1 MTTGTTTATK
11 TETSTGTMSDTSVAP
26 QKDIVATAQA
36 AGTFKTL
43 VAALTAAELADV
55 LKGAGPFTVFAPTD
69 DAFAKLPSGTVDNL
83 LKPEN
88 KVQLQAVLKY
98 HVVSGKVLAADVVK
112 VDHATTLEG
121 DDVKVSASGGSVMIN
136 DSHVTKA
143 DVMASNGVIHVID
156 AVLLPPAKL
165 ADIVAT
171 AQAAGKFKTLV
182 AALTAAELADVLKG
196 AGPFTVFAPTDD
208 AFAKLP
214 SGTVDSLLK
223 PENKAKLQA
232 VLKYHVVSGKVLAA
246 DVVKLTSA
254 KTLQGSQVEISVS
267 DGMVMINDSKVTQAD
282 VMASN
287 GVIHVIDVVLLP
299 PS

>member
-11 TETSTGTMSDTSVAP
+11 TGTSTGTMSDTSVAP

-36 AGTFKTL
+36 AGTFTTL

-69 DAFAKLPSGTVDNL
+69 DAFAKLPAGTVDSL

-88 KVQLQAVLKY
+88 KAQLQAVLKY

-121 DDVKVSASGGSVMIN
+121 DDVKVSASGGAVMIN

-156 AVLLPPAKL
+156 AVLLPPPKL

-171 AQAAGKFKTLV
+171 AQAAGTFKTLL
-182 AALTAAELADVLKG
+182 AALDAAGLTDVLKG
-196 AGPFTVFAPTDD
+196 DGPFTVFAPTDD

-223 PENKAKLQA
+223 PENKAQLQA

-254 KTLQGSQVEISVS
+254 KTLQGSQVKISVS
-267 DGMVMINDSKVTQAD
+267 DGMVMINDSKVTRAD